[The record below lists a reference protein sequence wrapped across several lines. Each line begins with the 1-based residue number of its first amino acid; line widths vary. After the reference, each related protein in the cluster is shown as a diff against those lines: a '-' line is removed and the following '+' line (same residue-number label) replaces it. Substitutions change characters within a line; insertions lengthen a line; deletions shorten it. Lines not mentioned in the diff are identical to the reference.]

1 MRFNGTMTR
10 VAIIG
15 AGPSGL
21 FCAKDLLENSDAS
34 IDIYE
39 RLEQPFGLL
48 RFGVAPDHTTFNKI
62 QDMLGE
68 VLKNER
74 VTFMPGKKLGVDMTR
89 AALVKDYDAVVYAV
103 GAPADWT
110 LEVPGENLV
119 GSTPAADFTRWYNG
133 HPECRDFDL
142 SDVTSAV
149 VVGLGNVAM
158 DACRLLAAPAG
169 HLEGTKASETAQK
182 ALDGHISQ
190 VWVLGRRGPQ
200 HAAFTTPELREL
212 TKLDGVQVKLMGTTV
227 EDLQHEL
234 ELTEDKRIKQNL
246 KVMID
251 IMNAEP
257 VADPRCTLTIHFW
270 CKPAEVKGTEK
281 VEAVVAEHTQLIDGR
296 VKGTGETF
304 EIPAQFIVAA
314 LGSYGIPVEGLPQ
327 DEQKRTISNADGKL
341 LENGEIAPGEFVT
354 GWARRGAT
362 GIIGNAKSDAFEVAG
377 LVREHLATK

>member
-1 MRFNGTMTR
+1 MSR

-21 FCAKDLLENSDAS
+21 YCAKTLIESVQDVT
-34 IDIYE
+34 IDVYE
-39 RLEQPFGLL
+39 RLDQPFGLL

-68 VLKNER
+68 VLADER
-74 VTFMPGKKLGVDMTR
+74 VTLHTGTKLGEDISR
-89 AALVKDYDAVVYAV
+89 EQLVADYDAVVYAV

-110 LEVPGENLV
+110 LEIPGEDLA
-119 GSTPAADFTRWYNG
+119 GSVPAADFTRWYNG
-133 HPECRDFDL
+133 HPECLPFDL
-142 SDVTSAV
+142 SGVTDAV

-182 ALDGHISQ
+182 ALDGHIKT
-190 VWVLGRRGPQ
+190 VTVLGRRGPQ

-212 TKLDGVQVKLMGTTV
+212 TKLEGVQVKLAGTDVEALQTELETV
-227 EDLQHEL
+227 ED
-234 ELTEDKRIKQNL
+234 KRVKQNL

-257 VADPRCTLTIHFW
+257 IADPRCTLTINFW
-270 CKPAEVKGTEK
+270 CKPAEVKGTDA
-281 VEAVVAEHTQLIDGR
+281 VEAVVVEHTQLADGR
-296 VKGTGETF
+296 VVGTGETF
-304 EIPAQFIVAA
+304 ELPAQFVVAA
-314 LGSYGIPVEGLPQ
+314 LGSYGIPVPGLPQ
-327 DEQKRTISNADGKL
+327 DPKKRTIMNDEGKL
-341 LENGEIAPGEFVT
+341 LLDGAPAAGEFVT

-362 GIIGNAKSDAFEVAG
+362 GIIGNAKSDAQEVAG
-377 LVREHLATK
+377 LVKEYLETL

>member
-1 MRFNGTMTR
+1 MSR
-10 VAIIG
+10 VAIVG

-21 FCAKDLLENSDAS
+21 FCAKTLIESTDAVT

-74 VTFMPGKKLGVDMTR
+74 VTLHTGKELGVNLHR
-89 AALVKDYDAVVYAV
+89 EQLIAEYDAVVYAV

-110 LEVPGENLV
+110 LEIPGDDLA
-119 GSTPAADFTRWYNG
+119 GSVPAADFTRWYNG
-133 HPECRDFDL
+133 HPECREFDL
-142 SDVTSAV
+142 TGVREAV

-169 HLEGTKASETAQK
+169 YLAGTKASDAAQQ
-182 ALDGHISQ
+182 ALDGHIAK
-190 VWVLGRRGPQ
+190 VTVLGRRGPQ

-212 TKLDGVQVKLMGTTV
+212 TKLDGVQLTLAGTDV
-227 EDLQHEL
+227 ETLKAEL
-234 ELTEDKRIKQNL
+234 EVTEDKRIKQNL

-251 IMNAEP
+251 VMESERL
-257 VADPRCTLTIHFW
+257 ADPRCELVIHFW
-270 CKPAEVKGTEK
+270 CKPIEVKGHAG
-281 VEAVVAEHTQLIDGR
+281 VESIVIEGTQIVDGR
-296 VKGTGETF
+296 VTGTGKTTELPT
-304 EIPAQFIVAA
+304 QLVVAA
-314 LGSYGIPVEGLPQ
+314 LGSYGVEIPGLPQ
-327 DEQKRTISNADGKL
+327 DPKKRTVCNDEGKL
-341 LENGEIAPGEFVT
+341 LIDGIVATGEFVT

-362 GIIGNAKSDAFEVAG
+362 GIIGNAKSDAQEVAG
-377 LVREHLATK
+377 LVKSFLEA